1 LLFALAAGKTHAD
14 TCRQREEQ
22 TRQARRGLSDD
33 YHPFDLDTGVPRE
46 ADEVQRRLQQRFDR
60 IEQIAGEAGLSE
72 SSRKRIAKARRV
84 MPAMVAT
91 MALFWRWVR
100 ERLLSL
106 SLSPEQEPAFLEQL
120 LPAAYLSVA
129 APKASTAARR
139 LEIQAVAE
147 QLTKHAR
154 DCLLSELSEAR
165 QTDLQHT
172 AAELAMLFQRS
183 SSCVEGRNGHLALW
197 HHSRHRL
204 SPQRLQSLT
213 VLANFFHRRPD
224 GTTPAER
231 FFATAPS
238 DLFEWLL
245 AHVALPARPASSR
258 LAT

>member
-1 LLFALAAGKTHAD
+1 
-14 TCRQREEQ
+14 
-22 TRQARRGLSDD
+22 
-33 YHPFDLDTGVPRE
+33 
-46 ADEVQRRLQQRFDR
+46 
-60 IEQIAGEAGLSE
+60 
-72 SSRKRIAKARRV
+72 
-84 MPAMVAT
+84 MVAT
-91 MALFWRWVR
+91 LALFWRWVR

-106 SLSPEQEPAFLEQL
+106 SLSPEQELVFLEQL

-129 APKASTAARR
+129 APKASTA
-139 LEIQAVAE
+139 
-147 QLTKHAR
+147 
-154 DCLLSELSEAR
+154 
-165 QTDLQHT
+165 
-172 AAELAMLFQRS
+172 
-183 SSCVEGRNGHLALW
+183 EGRNGHLALW

-224 GTTPAER
+224 GTTAAER